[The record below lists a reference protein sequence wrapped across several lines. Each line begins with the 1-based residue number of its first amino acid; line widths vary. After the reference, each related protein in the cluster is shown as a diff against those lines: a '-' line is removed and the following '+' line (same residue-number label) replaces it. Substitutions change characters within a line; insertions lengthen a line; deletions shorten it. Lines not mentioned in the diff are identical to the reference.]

1 MRTYLIVGAS
11 SGIAR
16 TITETLHQQGHNL
29 YVISRHHEQ
38 LEHLKGLNFI
48 EGNFLDDGFNPHGLP
63 EKLDGL
69 VYAPGTINLKP
80 FRGLKTSDF
89 QNDFEVNV
97 LGAIRVLQ
105 ASHKSLKNGH
115 LPSVVLFST
124 VAVQKGMAYHASIA
138 AAKGA
143 IEGLTRSLAAE
154 WAPAIRVNTIAPSL
168 TNTPLAARLLS
179 SPEKEEASAKRH
191 PLQRIGQADDIAA
204 MAVFLLGESSG
215 WITGQVFGVDGGLS
229 TLSV

>member
-1 MRTYLIVGAS
+1 MRTYLIAGAS

-16 TITETLHQQGHNL
+16 RITETLHHQGHNL
-29 YVISRHHEQ
+29 YVISRHPEQ
-38 LEHLKGLNFI
+38 LGHLEGLNFV
-48 EGNFLDDGFNPHGLP
+48 EGNFLDDGFDPKGLP

-105 ASHKSLKNGH
+105 ASQKALKNGH
-115 LPSVVLFST
+115 QPSVVLFST

-154 WAPAIRVNTIAPSL
+154 WAPAIRVNAIAPSL

-191 PLQRIGQADDIAA
+191 PLQRVGHADDIAA